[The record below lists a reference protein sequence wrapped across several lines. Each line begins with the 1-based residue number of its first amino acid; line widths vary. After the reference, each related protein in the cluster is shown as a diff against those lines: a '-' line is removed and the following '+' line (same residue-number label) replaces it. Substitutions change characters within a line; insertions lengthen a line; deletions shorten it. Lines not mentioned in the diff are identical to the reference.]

1 MRILELFCGIG
12 GLAAA
17 TSGTDARVAC
27 AMDHD
32 PAVLATYR
40 CNHPGHQA
48 VRVDLSRVSNWELAT
63 HGADL
68 WWLSPPCQPYT
79 VRGNQLDL
87 DDHRAASLR
96 RILEILERLPAG
108 KLPASLA
115 LENVPGFLDSQARQ
129 RLVAVLAERGYDLR
143 EQLLCPT
150 SLGVPMRRERYYL
163 AASLTPL
170 RPLPDLAEPPPAKPL
185 ADYLDR
191 SLCDHAPAE
200 LLVPGEALARFG
212 PGLMVLDPDDPAA
225 CASCFAA
232 SYGKTLM
239 HSGAYLRCRQG
250 VRHFAPGEIARLLGL
265 PSGFSFPPGLALRRQ
280 WHQLGN
286 SLSVDAVRAVLA
298 ILPAPHRLTGANEGG
313 FRLPEPRRSLPCRG

>member
-17 TSGTDARVAC
+17 VSGTCGRVAC

-40 CNHPGHQA
+40 CNHPEHQA
-48 VRVDLSRVSNWELAT
+48 VRVDLSRVSAWELAAQ
-63 HGADL
+63 GADL

-79 VRGNQLDL
+79 VRGNRLDL
-87 DDHRAASLR
+87 DDHRAASLL
-96 RILEILERLPAG
+96 RILEVLEGLPLG

-115 LENVPGFLDSQARQ
+115 LENVPGFLDSQARE
-129 RLVAVLAERGYDLR
+129 RLLAVLSHRGYDLR
-143 EQLLCPT
+143 ELLLCPT
-150 SLGVPMRRERYYL
+150 TLGVPMRRERYYL

-170 RPLPDLAEPPPAKPL
+170 RPLPPLPEPLPAKSL
-185 ADYLDR
+185 SDYLDR

-200 LLVPGEALARFG
+200 LLVPGEALDRFG
-212 PGLMVLDPDDPAA
+212 PGLRILDPDDPAA
-225 CASCFAA
+225 CATCFAA

-250 VRHFAPGEIARLLGL
+250 VRHFAPAEVARLLGL
-265 PSGFSFPPGLALRRQ
+265 PNRFSFPPGLPLRRQ

-298 ILPAPHRLTGANEGG
+298 LLPAPHRHAGRE
-313 FRLPEPRRSLPCRG
+313 

>member
-17 TSGTDARVAC
+17 VSGTGARVVC

-32 PAVLATYR
+32 LGVLATYR
-40 CNHPGHQA
+40 CNYPEHQA
-48 VRVDLSRVSNWELAT
+48 VRGDLSRVSNWELAT
-63 HGADL
+63 HAADL

-79 VRGNQLDL
+79 VRGNQRDL

-96 RILEILERLPAG
+96 RILEILAGLPAG
-108 KLPASLA
+108 KLPHSLA

-129 RLVAVLAERGYDLR
+129 RLVAVLRERGYTLR

-163 AASLTPL
+163 AASRGPL
-170 RPLPDLAEPPPAKPL
+170 RPIPALPEPPTALPL
-185 ADYLDR
+185 GDYLDR
-191 SLCDHAPAE
+191 RLSDETPEE
-200 LLVPGEALARFG
+200 LLVPAEAIARFA
-212 PGLMVLDPDDPAA
+212 PGLNILGPNDPAA
-225 CASCFAA
+225 CANCFAA

-239 HSGAYLRCRQG
+239 HSGSYIRCRQG
-250 VRHFAPGEIARLLGL
+250 VRHFSPEEIARLLGL
-265 PSGFSFPPGLALRRQ
+265 PAGFSFPPGLPLRRQ

-286 SLSVDAVRAVLA
+286 SLSVDAVRTVLA
-298 ILPAPHRLTGANEGG
+298 LLPSARHAEEN
-313 FRLPEPRRSLPCRG
+313 

>member
-17 TSGTDARVAC
+17 VSGTGSRVVC

-32 PAVLATYR
+32 LGVLATYR
-40 CNHPGHQA
+40 HNNPEHQA

-63 HGADL
+63 HAADL

-79 VRGNQLDL
+79 VRGNQRDL

-96 RILEILERLPAG
+96 RILEVLAGLPAG
-108 KLPASLA
+108 KLPQGLA

-129 RLVAVLAERGYDLR
+129 RLVAVLSERGYDLR
-143 EQLLCPT
+143 EQLFCPT
-150 SLGVPMRRERYYL
+150 TLGVPMRRERYYL

-170 RPLPDLAEPPPAKPL
+170 RPLPAFRDPPPYQAL
-185 ADYLDR
+185 GSYLDR
-191 SLCDHAPAE
+191 QLDDNTPAE
-200 LLVPGEALARFG
+200 LLVPAEALDRFG
-212 PGLMVLDPDDPAA
+212 PGLLVLDPDDPAA
-225 CASCFAA
+225 CATCFAA

-250 VRHFAPGEIARLLGL
+250 VRHFAPEEIARLLGL
-265 PSGFSFPPGLALRRQ
+265 PVQFSFPPELTLRRQ

-298 ILPAPHRLTGANEGG
+298 ILP
-313 FRLPEPRRSLPCRG
+313 

>member
-17 TSGTDARVAC
+17 VSGTGGRVAC

-32 PAVLATYR
+32 PGVLATYR
-40 CNHPGHQA
+40 HNNPEHQA

-63 HGADL
+63 HAADL

-96 RILEILERLPAG
+96 RILEVLERLPAG
-108 KLPASLA
+108 KLPQSLA
-115 LENVPGFLDSQARQ
+115 LENVPGFLASQAQQ
-129 RLVAVLAERGYDLR
+129 RLVAVLSGRGYDLR

-150 SLGVPMRRERYYL
+150 TLGVPMRRERYYL

-170 RPLPDLAEPPPAKPL
+170 RPVPTLPEPPPARPL
-185 ADYLDR
+185 SDYLDR
-191 SLCDHAPAE
+191 SLCEQAPSE
-200 LLVPGEALARFG
+200 LLVPAEALGRFG
-212 PGLMVLDPDDPAA
+212 PGLHILDPEDPAA
-225 CASCFAA
+225 CATCFAA

-250 VRHFAPGEIARLLGL
+250 VRHFSPEEIARLLGL
-265 PSGFSFPPGLALRRQ
+265 PSTFSFPPGLTLRRQ

-298 ILPAPHRLTGANEGG
+298 VLPS
-313 FRLPEPRRSLPCRG
+313 PEPQPGA